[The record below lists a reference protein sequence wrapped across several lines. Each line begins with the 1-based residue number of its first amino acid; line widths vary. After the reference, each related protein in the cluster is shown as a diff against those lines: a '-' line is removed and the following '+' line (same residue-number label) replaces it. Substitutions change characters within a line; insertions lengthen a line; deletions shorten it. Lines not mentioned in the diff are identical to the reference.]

1 MALRMSDIPTYEDL
15 QKALRLAVNMLA
27 HTEPSDSRAV
37 SDVFVALCSVSCGDA
52 SGDVMPIIDR
62 TLGGKFLQIPFDR
75 PAPAFYAKW
84 VIPPTKES
92 ST

>member
-1 MALRMSDIPTYEDL
+1 MSEAPTYEDL

-37 SDVFVALCSVSCGDA
+37 SDLFVALCSVSCGDA
-52 SGDVMPIIDR
+52 SGDVMPIIER
-62 TLGGKFLQIPFDR
+62 TLGGDFLQIPFDR

-84 VIPPTKES
+84 TIPPPTKGS